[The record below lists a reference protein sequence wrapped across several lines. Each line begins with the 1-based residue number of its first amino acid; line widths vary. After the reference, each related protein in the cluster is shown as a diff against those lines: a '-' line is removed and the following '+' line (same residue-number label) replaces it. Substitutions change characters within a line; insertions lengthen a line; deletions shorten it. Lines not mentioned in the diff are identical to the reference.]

1 MRKTTIC
8 LLITLFTCPPL
19 SVAGELTVYTSRNP
33 QLLKPLF
40 DDYSREM
47 SVAVSYV
54 RLRPEDVISQVAL
67 EGEQSRADV
76 VLLTGAVYLRNA
88 AERNLL
94 ASVRSRTLEKNVPVH
109 LRDLDNRWF
118 GLWLRARAIVYN
130 ADRVDPARLDT
141 YAGLAELRWNGRLCL
156 SAPQSLYNR
165 SMVAMLI
172 QRHGETA
179 VENAVRG
186 WVANLAASPL
196 PNDPSVLEAIAAGR
210 CDVGIANS
218 YYLPRLQR
226 RGAGAGLALFWPDQ
240 RDSGVHVNVFGGGV
254 ARHAP
259 NPSQALDLL
268 EWLSTRRP
276 QADHARISL
285 EYPVNP
291 KAYPPRIVAKWGK
304 YRQDQGNLGGAG
316 RFAEQ
321 AANVM
326 ERAGY
331 R

>member
-1 MRKTTIC
+1 MRKTLFC
-8 LLITLFTCPPL
+8 LLITLFACPSL

-33 QLLKPLF
+33 QRLKPLF

-54 RLRPEDVISQVAL
+54 RLRSEDVISQVAI
-67 EGEQSRADV
+67 EGEQTRADV
-76 VLLTGAVYLRNA
+76 VLLTGAAYLWNA
-88 AERNLL
+88 AERDLL
-94 ASVRSRTLEKNVPVH
+94 ASVRSRTLERNVPPH
-109 LRDLDNRWF
+109 LRDPGNRWF

-130 ADRVDPARLDT
+130 AGRVDPARLDT
-141 YAGLAELRWNGRLCL
+141 YAGLAEPQWKGRLCL
-156 SAPQSLYNR
+156 GAPQGLYNR

-172 QRHGETA
+172 QRHGEPA
-179 VENAVRG
+179 VETAVRG
-186 WVANLAASPL
+186 WVANLAMSPL
-196 PNDPSVLEAIAAGR
+196 PNDPSVVEAVAAGR

-226 RGAGAGLALFWPDQ
+226 SGGGRGLALFWPDQ
-240 RDSGVHVNVFGGGV
+240 RDAGVHVNVFGGGV

-259 NPSQALDLL
+259 NPEQALDLL

-276 QADHARISL
+276 QADHAGISL

-304 YRQDQGNLGGAG
+304 YRQDEGNLGGAG

-321 AANVM
+321 AVNLM
-326 ERAGY
+326 QRAGY